1 MIYFTSIDSPIGPLL
16 LTSDGAALTGLHM
29 SDSSHPPRRDADWIE
44 SPRHAPF
51 GEARRQL
58 GEYFA
63 GARREF
69 DLPLAA
75 QGTPFQRKVWQAL
88 RQIRYGETQSYGE
101 VAARIRNPAA
111 SRAVGL
117 ANGRN
122 PIAVVVPCHRVI
134 GANGSL
140 TGFGGGLAR
149 KRWLLEH
156 EGSWPR

>member
-16 LTSDGAALTGLHM
+16 LTSDGEALTGLHM
-29 SDSSHPPRRDADWIE
+29 SDSSHPPSRDADWIE
-44 SPRHAPF
+44 SPRHAVF

-69 DLPLAA
+69 ALPLAA
-75 QGTPFQRKVWQAL
+75 QGTPFQQKVWQAL